1 MMSTE
6 ERAPYPAIDVVVATR
21 NSERFLEQ
29 CLGSIVA
36 QGIPDVRITI
46 VDASS
51 TDGTRAIASQVAEAV
66 VIDQTGQ
73 GLAQAWNQGI
83 RAGTR
88 DVIAMI
94 DSDDY
99 WSPDFLWASWSAL
112 QASPA
117 AECVTAKA
125 KFVLDAEHL
134 PPGFRRDLVDAE
146 RIGWMP
152 GTTVFRRSLLE
163 RVGYFPEDHQ
173 IASDIEWFARVRE
186 QSSTIVQL
194 PMVGLYKRIHGENL
208 SLGGTDLS
216 VYHQELLR
224 VARARVRRRPSSAP

>member
-1 MMSTE
+1 MSTDVLGGE
-6 ERAPYPAIDVVVATR
+6 PSIDVVMATR
-21 NSERFLEQ
+21 NSERYLEQ
-29 CLGSIVA
+29 CLDSIVA
-36 QGIPDVRITI
+36 QAIPDLRLTI

-51 TDGTRAIASQVAEAV
+51 TDSTRVIASRMASAV
-66 VIDQTGQ
+66 TIDQTGQ

-88 DVIAMI
+88 HVIAMI

-99 WSPDFLWASWSAL
+99 WAPGYLKAAWTALLASPD
-112 QASPA
+112 

-125 KFVLDAEHL
+125 KFVVDSDHL

-152 GTTVFRRSLLE
+152 GTTVFRRSILE
-163 RVGYFPEDHQ
+163 RVGYFPEDHE

-186 QSSTIVQL
+186 HSSTIVQL
-194 PMVGLYKRIHGENL
+194 PMVGLYKRIHGDNL
-208 SLGGTDLS
+208 SLGGSDPS
-216 VYHQELLR
+216 VYHRELLR
-224 VARARVRRRPSSAP
+224 VARARLRRRPSSEP